1 MMSLYV
7 LSYAATVKRTDVQHF
22 VGMTLKDVISK
33 AAKRITNDYH
43 ENDKKAIILKFQ
55 ENQKGDVVGIVNT
68 SYDTPQSFEM
78 DNFFDSK
85 GIAYPGLTRTLA
97 EWFSINNFD
106 CVVHISKQK
115 I

>member
-1 MMSLYV
+1 MSLYV
-7 LSYAATVKRTDVQHF
+7 LSYAATVKRTEVQHF
-22 VGMTLKDVISK
+22 VGMTLKDVITK
-33 AAKRITNDYH
+33 AAKRITKDYH
-43 ENDKKAIILKFQ
+43 ENDKKAIILKFH
-55 ENQKGDVVGIVNT
+55 ENQRGNVIEIINT

-85 GIAYPGLTRTLA
+85 GVAYPGLTRTLG

-106 CVVHISKQK
+106 CVVYISKQK